1 MTFLKNSLVGYLGYY
16 HQEPRSGRTPVRQN
30 LRNEKLVYCRLEG
43 RISANAKDWT
53 QEYWED
59 SYVV

>member
-1 MTFLKNSLVGYLGYY
+1 
-16 HQEPRSGRTPVRQN
+16 VRQN